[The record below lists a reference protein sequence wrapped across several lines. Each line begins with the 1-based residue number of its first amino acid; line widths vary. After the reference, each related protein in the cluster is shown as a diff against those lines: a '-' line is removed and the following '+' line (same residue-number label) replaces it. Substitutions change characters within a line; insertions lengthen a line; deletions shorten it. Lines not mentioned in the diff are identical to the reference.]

1 MFNRRGV
8 AALTVTAAFTQGDP
22 AYDWL
27 VMYLVSYVSMHHAA
41 AQTLIAPRKTDR
53 GIWRHESES
62 VISARRGE
70 HRVGPAVFSKLH
82 FPLNDAMDFVPADG
96 YKERFWWRGYLA
108 EVAVSQDGSYW
119 ASPDD
124 RPPPS
129 LRLR

>member
-1 MFNRRGV
+1 M
-8 AALTVTAAFTQGDP
+8 TASFTQGDS

-27 VMYLVSYVSMHHAA
+27 VLYLVSYVFMHPAA
-41 AQTLIAPRKTDR
+41 TQTLNAPRKTDR

-96 YKERFWWRGYLA
+96 YKERFWWRGHLA